1 MNIWKELTANHCFSR
16 GNLEMNYL
24 IIGAGA
30 AGVSAAKEILK
41 KRKEDDQI
49 SIFTD
54 EDYPFYYR
62 PRLIECLSGEVEV
75 EEIIINDQDWFEEN
89 NIDLHLDEKIIKVD
103 AENKLVK
110 SETAQY
116 NYDKL
121 LLANGSHCFVP
132 PFSGVELENIF
143 TLRTAVDLNT
153 INQAAE
159 KAKKAVVVGGGLLG
173 LEIAYNFARAGL
185 DTTVLE
191 VAPYL
196 LPMQL
201 DKKGGDLL
209 EKKLRENNVKTVTD
223 ASTKGFAGEKS
234 VEKVILEDQEIEADL
249 VLISTGVR
257 SNTSLV
263 ENLDIDKNKGVKVN
277 SRMQTSN
284 PDIFAAG
291 DVAEY
296 EDRVYGIW
304 PPSLAQG
311 RIAGTVM
318 SGGQAEFDG
327 YVPSHKLKVA
337 GINVVSLGDLNK
349 EGEYEEE
356 VLADDDCYVK
366 VIKSNGEKIGA
377 LIVGQYPEQNQIL
390 ADVKR

>member
-1 MNIWKELTANHCFSR
+1 
-16 GNLEMNYL
+16 MNYV

-41 KRKEDDQI
+41 NRDNGDQI

-54 EDYPFYYR
+54 ENYPFYYR
-62 PRLIECLSGEVEV
+62 PRLIECLSGEVQV
-75 EEIIINDQDWFEEN
+75 EDIIINDQQWFEDN
-89 NIDLHLDEKIIKVD
+89 NIDLYLNQKIIEID
-103 AENKLVK
+103 SQNKLVK
-110 SETAQY
+110 SEKDQFS
-116 NYDKL
+116 YDKL

-132 PFSGVELENIF
+132 PFTGVELDNIF
-143 TLRTAVDLNT
+143 TLRTAADLKE
-153 INQAAE
+153 INKAAE
-159 KAKKAVVVGGGLLG
+159 TAQKAVVVGGGLLG
-173 LEIAYNFARAGL
+173 LEIAYNFAKADL

-209 EKKLRENNVKTVTD
+209 EAKLKQNNVKVVTD
-223 ASTKGFAGEKS
+223 AKTKGFKGQQN
-234 VEKVILEDQEIEADL
+234 VEKVILENQEIEADL

-263 ENLDIDKNKGVKVN
+263 ENLDIDKNRGVIVN
-277 SRMQTSN
+277 KRMQTSN
-284 PDIFAAG
+284 SDIYAAG
-291 DVAEY
+291 DVAEFN
-296 EDRVYGIW
+296 DKIYGIW

-311 RIAGTVM
+311 RVAGTVM

-337 GINVVSLGDLNK
+337 GINVVSLGELNK
-349 EGEYEEE
+349 EGEFEEE
-356 VLADDDCYVK
+356 ILEDNETYVK
-366 VIKSNGEKIGA
+366 VIKNKGEKIGA
-377 LIVGQYPEQNQIL
+377 LIVGQYSEQNQIL
-390 ADVKR
+390 ADIKR

>member
-1 MNIWKELTANHCFSR
+1 
-16 GNLEMNYL
+16 MNYL

-41 KRKEDDQI
+41 NKKETDQI

-54 EDYPFYYR
+54 ENYPFYYR

-75 EEIIINDQDWFEEN
+75 EEIIINNEQWFKDN
-89 NIDLHLDEKIIKVD
+89 GIDLHLNEKITGVD
-103 AENKLVK
+103 SENKKIK
-110 SETAQY
+110 STEGSY
-116 NYDKL
+116 SYDKL

-132 PFSGVELENIF
+132 PFSGVDLENIF
-143 TLRTAVDLNT
+143 TLRTASDLKT
-153 INQAAE
+153 INKAAE

-173 LEIAYNFARAGL
+173 LEIAYNFAKAGL

-209 EKKLRENNVKTVTD
+209 EKKLKENDVKVVTD
-223 ASTKGFAGEKS
+223 ASTKGFVGKQA
-234 VEKVILEDQEIEADL
+234 VEKVILEEQDIEADL

-257 SNTSLV
+257 SNTALV
-263 ENLDIDKNKGVKVN
+263 ENLAIEKNRGVVVDEK
-277 SRMQTSN
+277 MQTSN

-296 EDRVYGIW
+296 DNTVYGIW

-311 RIAGTVM
+311 RVAGRVM
-318 SGGQAEFDG
+318 SGEEAVFEG

-337 GINVVSLGDLNK
+337 GINVVSLGELNK
-349 EGEYEEE
+349 EGKFEEE
-356 VLADDDCYVK
+356 VLKDDDIYVK
-366 VIKSNGEKIGA
+366 VIKNNGQKIGA
-377 LIVGQYPEQNQIL
+377 LIVGQYSEQNQLL
-390 ADVKR
+390 ADIKR

>member
-1 MNIWKELTANHCFSR
+1 MD
-16 GNLEMNYL
+16 YL

-41 KRKEDDQI
+41 NRKKDDQI

-54 EDYPFYYR
+54 ESYSFYYR
-62 PRLIECLSGEVEV
+62 PRLIECLSGEAEIN
-75 EEIIINDQDWFEEN
+75 EIIINDLQWFENN
-89 NIDLHLDEKIIKVD
+89 NINLHLDEKITEVD
-103 AENKLVK
+103 PENKFIK
-110 SETAQY
+110 SNNAQY
-116 NYDKL
+116 SYDKL

-132 PFSGVELENIF
+132 PFDGKELDNIF
-143 TLRTAVDLNT
+143 TLRTAADLKV

-209 EKKLRENNVKTVTD
+209 EKKLKANDVKVITD
-223 ASTKGFAGEKS
+223 ASTKGFEGQQS

-257 SNTSLV
+257 SNTSLI
-263 ENLDIDKNKGVKVN
+263 ENLDIDINDGVKVN
-277 SRMQTSN
+277 SKMQTSN

-291 DVAEY
+291 DVAEF
-296 EDRVYGIW
+296 EGKIYGIW

-311 RIAGTVM
+311 RTAGTVM
-318 SGGQAEFDG
+318 SGGEAEFEG

-337 GINVVSLGDLNK
+337 GINVVSQGELNK
-349 EGEYEEE
+349 EGDYEEE
-356 VLADDDCYVK
+356 ILVDNDTYVK
-366 VIKSNGEKIGA
+366 LIKDNGEKIGV
-377 LIVGQYPEQNQIL
+377 LIVGQYSEQNQIL
-390 ADVKR
+390 ADLKK

>member
-1 MNIWKELTANHCFSR
+1 MNH
-16 GNLEMNYL
+16 L

-41 KRKEDDQI
+41 NRSEDDQI
-49 SIFTD
+49 KIFTD
-54 EDYPFYYR
+54 ENYSFYYR

-75 EEIIINDQDWFEEN
+75 EEIIINDQQWFAEN
-89 NIDLHLDEKIIKVD
+89 DIDLHLEEKIMEIDTEAKT
-103 AENKLVK
+103 VK
-110 SETAQY
+110 SDQGVY

-143 TLRTAVDLNT
+143 TLRTAADLKK

-173 LEIAYNFARAGL
+173 LEIAYNFAKAGL

-209 EKKLRENNVKTVTD
+209 EKKLKENNVKVVTD
-223 ASTKGFAGEKS
+223 ASTKGFEGEQR
-234 VEKVILEDQEIEADL
+234 VEKVILEEQEIEADL

-263 ENLDIDKNKGVKVN
+263 ENLEIEKDKGIKVD
-277 SRMQTSN
+277 SRMQTSI
-284 PDIFAAG
+284 PDIYAAG
-291 DVAEY
+291 DVAEF
-296 EDRVYGIW
+296 DGKFYGIW
-304 PPSLAQG
+304 PPSLEMG
-311 RIAGTVM
+311 RVAGTVM
-318 SGGQAEFDG
+318 SGGEAEFEG

-337 GINVVSLGDLNK
+337 GINVVSLGELNK
-349 EGEYEEE
+349 DDNYEEE
-356 VLADDDCYVK
+356 IIEDNDSYIK
-366 VIKSNGEKIGA
+366 VIKEDGMRIGA
-377 LIVGQYPEQNQIL
+377 LIVGQYSEQNKIL
-390 ADVKR
+390 ADVKK

>member
-1 MNIWKELTANHCFSR
+1 MD
-16 GNLEMNYL
+16 YL

-41 KRKEDDQI
+41 NRKTDDKI

-54 EDYPFYYR
+54 ENYPFYYR

-75 EEIIINDQDWFEEN
+75 EEIIINDQQWFEDN
-89 NIDLHLDEKIIKVD
+89 NINLHLDEKITEIDLGNKVIKSNSD
-103 AENKLVK
+103 
-110 SETAQY
+110 QY

-143 TLRTAVDLNT
+143 TLRTAADLKV
-153 INQAAE
+153 INKAAE

-209 EKKLRENNVKTVTD
+209 EQKLKENDVKVITD
-223 ASTKGFAGEKS
+223 ATTKGFDGQQS

-257 SNTSLV
+257 SNTSLI
-263 ENLDIDKNKGVKVN
+263 ENLDIEINNGVKVN
-277 SRMQTSN
+277 SKMQTSN
-284 PDIFAAG
+284 PDVYAAG

-296 EDRVYGIW
+296 EGEIYGIW

-311 RIAGTVM
+311 RVAGTVM
-318 SGGQAEFDG
+318 SGGEAEFDG

-337 GINVVSLGDLNK
+337 GINVVSLGKLNK
-349 EGEYEEE
+349 EGDYEEE
-356 VLADDDCYVK
+356 ILAENDHYVK
-366 VIKSNGEKIGA
+366 VIKNKGEKIGA
-377 LIVGQYPEQNQIL
+377 LIVGQYSEQNQIL
-390 ADVKR
+390 ADVQR

>member
-1 MNIWKELTANHCFSR
+1 MD
-16 GNLEMNYL
+16 YL

-41 KRKEDDQI
+41 NRKSEDQI

-54 EDYPFYYR
+54 EKYPFYYR

-75 EEIIINDQDWFEEN
+75 EDIIINDQKWFEEN
-89 NIDLHLDEKIIKVD
+89 NIELHLNEEIIEID
-103 AENKLVK
+103 SQNKLLK
-110 SETAQY
+110 SKKDQY
-116 NYDKL
+116 TYDKL

-132 PFSGVELENIF
+132 PFSGVDLDNIF
-143 TLRTAVDLNT
+143 TLRTAADLKE

-173 LEIAYNFARAGL
+173 LEIAYNFAKAGL

-201 DKKGGDLL
+201 DQRGGDLL
-209 EKKLRENNVKTVTD
+209 EEKLKQNNVKVVTD
-223 ASTKGFAGEKS
+223 AATKGFNGEKS
-234 VEKVILEDQEIEADL
+234 VEKVILEDREIEADL

-263 ENLDIDKNKGVKVN
+263 ENLNIDKNKGILVDSK
-277 SRMQTSN
+277 MQTSN
-284 PDIFAAG
+284 PDIYAAG
-291 DVAEY
+291 DVAEFK
-296 EDRVYGIW
+296 DKIYGIW

-311 RIAGTVM
+311 RVAGTVM

-337 GINVVSLGDLNK
+337 GINVVSLGELNK
-349 EGEYEEE
+349 DGDYEEE
-356 VLADDDCYVK
+356 VLADNESYVK
-366 VIKSNGEKIGA
+366 VIKNKEEKIGA
-377 LIVGQYPEQNQIL
+377 LIVGQYSEQNQLL
-390 ADVKR
+390 ADIKR

>member
-1 MNIWKELTANHCFSR
+1 MK
-16 GNLEMNYL
+16 YL

-41 KRKEDDQI
+41 NRKEDDQI

-54 EDYPFYYR
+54 ENYPFYYR

-75 EEIIINDQDWFEEN
+75 EEIIINDEQWFKEN
-89 NIDLHLDEKIIKVD
+89 NIDLHLAEKITKVD
-103 AENKLVK
+103 TKNKLVISK
-110 SETAQY
+110 KGQY
-116 NYDKL
+116 KYDKL

-132 PFSGVELENIF
+132 PFSGVDLENIF
-143 TLRTAVDLNT
+143 TLRTAADLKT

-185 DTTVLE
+185 ETTVLE

-201 DKKGGDLL
+201 DKNGGDLL
-209 EKKLRENNVKTVTD
+209 EKKLRENNVKVITD
-223 ASTKGFAGEKS
+223 ASTKGFEGQQS
-234 VEKVILEDQEIEADL
+234 VEKVILEEQEIEADL

-263 ENLDIDKNKGVKVN
+263 ENLDIDKNKGIEVDSKM
-277 SRMQTSN
+277 RTSN
-284 PDIFAAG
+284 PYIYAAG
-291 DVAEY
+291 DVAEF

-304 PPSLAQG
+304 PPSLEQG

-318 SGGQAEFDG
+318 SGGKAKFDG

-337 GINVVSLGDLNK
+337 GINVVSLGELNK

-356 VLADDDCYVK
+356 ILVNNDNYVK
-366 VIKSNGEKIGA
+366 VIKDNGEKIGA
-377 LIVGQYPEQNQIL
+377 LIVGQYSEQNEIL
-390 ADVKR
+390 ADIKR

>member
-1 MNIWKELTANHCFSR
+1 ME
-16 GNLEMNYL
+16 YL

-41 KRKEDDQI
+41 NRKESDKI
-49 SIFTD
+49 SVFTD
-54 EDYPFYYR
+54 ENYPFYYR

-75 EEIIINDQDWFEEN
+75 EDIIINDQQWFENN
-89 NIDLHLDEKIIKVD
+89 NINLHLNEKITEVD
-103 AENKLVK
+103 LENKFIK
-110 SETAQY
+110 SKNDQY

-143 TLRTAVDLNT
+143 TLRTAADLKV

-159 KAKKAVVVGGGLLG
+159 KSKKAVVVGGGLLG

-209 EKKLRENNVKTVTD
+209 EKKLKENNVKVITD
-223 ASTKGFAGEKS
+223 ASTEGFEGQQN
-234 VEKVILEDQEIEADL
+234 VEKVILEDQEIKADL

-257 SNTSLV
+257 SNTTLI
-263 ENLDIDKNKGVKVN
+263 ENLDIEINNGVKVD
-277 SRMQTSN
+277 SKMQTSN
-284 PDIFAAG
+284 PDIYAAG
-291 DVAEY
+291 DVAEF
-296 EDRVYGIW
+296 EGEIYGIW

-311 RIAGTVM
+311 KIAGTVM
-318 SGGQAEFDG
+318 SGGEAEFDS

-337 GINVVSLGDLNK
+337 GINVVSLGELNK
-349 EGEYEEE
+349 EGDYEEE
-356 VLADDDCYVK
+356 VIVDNDTYVK
-366 VIKSNGEKIGA
+366 LIKDNGEKIGV
-377 LIVGQYPEQNQIL
+377 LIVGQYSEQNQIM
-390 ADVKR
+390 ADVKK

>member
-1 MNIWKELTANHCFSR
+1 
-16 GNLEMNYL
+16 MNYL

-41 KRKEDDQI
+41 NREKEDTI

-54 EDYPFYYR
+54 EKFPFYYR

-75 EEIIINDQDWFEEN
+75 KEIIINDQQWFEDN
-89 NIDLHLDEKIIKVD
+89 DINLHLDEEIIEIDLKNNFIQSNIGKYD
-103 AENKLVK
+103 
-110 SETAQY
+110 
-116 NYDKL
+116 YDKL

-132 PFSGVELENIF
+132 PFFGVELENIF
-143 TLRTAVDLNT
+143 TLKTAADLKE

-159 KAKKAVVVGGGLLG
+159 KVKKAVVVGGGLLG

-209 EKKLRENNVKTVTD
+209 EKKLRKNNVKVITD
-223 ASTKGFAGEKS
+223 ASTKGFEGQQS
-234 VEKVILEDQEIEADL
+234 VEKVILENQEIEADL

-257 SNTSLV
+257 ANTSLI
-263 ENLDIDKNKGVKVN
+263 ENIDIELNKGVKVN
-277 SRMQTSN
+277 TKMQTSN
-284 PDIFAAG
+284 SDIYAAG
-291 DVAEY
+291 DVAEF
-296 EDRVYGIW
+296 DGKIYGIW
-304 PPSLAQG
+304 PPALAQG
-311 RIAGTVM
+311 RVAGNIM
-318 SGGQAEFDG
+318 SGGKDKFDG

-337 GINVVSLGDLNK
+337 GINVVSLGELNK
-349 EGEYEEE
+349 DGQYEEE
-356 VLADDDCYVK
+356 IIVENDAYVK
-366 VIKSNGEKIGA
+366 VIKDNGEKIGV
-377 LIVGQYPEQNQIL
+377 LIVGQYPKQNQIL
-390 ADVKR
+390 ADIKR

>member
-1 MNIWKELTANHCFSR
+1 
-16 GNLEMNYL
+16 MNYV

-41 KRKEDDQI
+41 NRDNGDQI

-54 EDYPFYYR
+54 ENYPFYYR
-62 PRLIECLSGEVEV
+62 PRLIECLSGEVQV
-75 EEIIINDQDWFEEN
+75 EDIIINDQQWFEDN
-89 NIDLHLDEKIIKVD
+89 NIDLYLNQKIIEID
-103 AENKLVK
+103 SQNKLVK
-110 SETAQY
+110 SEKDQFF
-116 NYDKL
+116 YDKL

-132 PFSGVELENIF
+132 PFTGVELDNIF
-143 TLRTAVDLNT
+143 TLRTAADLKE
-153 INQAAE
+153 INKAAE
-159 KAKKAVVVGGGLLG
+159 TAQKAVVVGGGLLG
-173 LEIAYNFARAGL
+173 LEIAYNFAKADL

-209 EKKLRENNVKTVTD
+209 EAKLKQNNVKVVTD
-223 ASTKGFAGEKS
+223 AKTKGFKGQQN
-234 VEKVILEDQEIEADL
+234 VEKVILENQEIEADL

-263 ENLDIDKNKGVKVN
+263 ENLDIDKNRGVIVN
-277 SRMQTSN
+277 KRMQTSN
-284 PDIFAAG
+284 SDIYAAG
-291 DVAEY
+291 DVAEFN
-296 EDRVYGIW
+296 DKIYGIW

-311 RIAGTVM
+311 RVAGTVM

-337 GINVVSLGDLNK
+337 GINVVSLGELNK
-349 EGEYEEE
+349 EGEFEEE
-356 VLADDDCYVK
+356 ILEDNETYVK
-366 VIKSNGEKIGA
+366 VIKNKGEKIGA
-377 LIVGQYPEQNQIL
+377 LIVGQYSEQNQIL
-390 ADVKR
+390 ADIKR

>member
-1 MNIWKELTANHCFSR
+1 MD
-16 GNLEMNYL
+16 YL

-41 KRKEDDQI
+41 NRKSEDQI

-54 EDYPFYYR
+54 EKYPFYYR

-75 EEIIINDQDWFEEN
+75 EDIIINDQKWFEEN
-89 NIDLHLDEKIIKVD
+89 NIELHLNEEIIEID
-103 AENKLVK
+103 SQNKLLK
-110 SETAQY
+110 SKKDQY
-116 NYDKL
+116 TYDKL

-132 PFSGVELENIF
+132 PFSGVDLDNIF
-143 TLRTAVDLNT
+143 TLRTAADLKE

-173 LEIAYNFARAGL
+173 LEIAYNFAKAGL

-201 DKKGGDLL
+201 DQRGGDLL
-209 EKKLRENNVKTVTD
+209 EEKLKQNNVKVVTD
-223 ASTKGFAGEKS
+223 AATKGFNGEKS
-234 VEKVILEDQEIEADL
+234 VEKVILEDREIEADL

-263 ENLDIDKNKGVKVN
+263 ENLDIDKNKGILVDSK
-277 SRMQTSN
+277 MQTSN
-284 PDIFAAG
+284 PDIYAAG
-291 DVAEY
+291 DVAEFK
-296 EDRVYGIW
+296 DKIYGIW

-311 RIAGTVM
+311 RVAGTVM

-337 GINVVSLGDLNK
+337 GINVVSLGELNK
-349 EGEYEEE
+349 DGDYAEE
-356 VLADDDCYVK
+356 VLADNESYVK
-366 VIKSNGEKIGA
+366 VIKNKEEKIGA
-377 LIVGQYPEQNQIL
+377 LIVGQYSEQNQLL
-390 ADVKR
+390 ADIKR

>member
-1 MNIWKELTANHCFSR
+1 
-16 GNLEMNYL
+16 MNYI

-41 KRKEDDQI
+41 NRKEKDQI

-54 EDYPFYYR
+54 ENYPFYYR
-62 PRLIECLSGEVEV
+62 PRLIECLSGEVDV
-75 EEIIINDQDWFEEN
+75 EEIIINDQEWFEKN
-89 NIDLHLDEKIIKVD
+89 KIDLYLNQKIKKIDVEK
-103 AENKLVK
+103 KLVK
-110 SETAQY
+110 SDSGQY

-121 LLANGSHCFVP
+121 LLANGAHCFIP
-132 PFSGVELENIF
+132 PFFGADLENVF
-143 TLRTAVDLNT
+143 TLRTAADVKT
-153 INQAAE
+153 INEAAA

-173 LEIAYNFARAGL
+173 LEIAYNFAKAGL

-209 EKKLRENNVKTVTD
+209 EKKLRENNVKVITN
-223 ASTKGFAGEKS
+223 ANTKGFSGSEK
-234 VEKVILEDQEIEADL
+234 VEKVVLEDQEIEANL

-263 ENLDIDKNKGVKVN
+263 ENLDIDKNKGVKVD
-277 SRMQTSN
+277 SQMKTSN
-284 PDIFAAG
+284 PNIYAAG

-296 EDRVYGIW
+296 DEQVYGIW
-304 PPSLAQG
+304 PPSLNQG
-311 RIAGTVM
+311 RIAGQVM
-318 SGGQAEFDG
+318 SGEKVEFDG

-337 GINVVSLGDLNK
+337 GINVVSLGELNNDN
-349 EGEYEEE
+349 EYEEE
-356 VLADDDCYVK
+356 ILVDNDVYAKIIKDDGK
-366 VIKSNGEKIGA
+366 KIGA
-377 LIVGQYPEQNQIL
+377 LIVGQYSEQNKIL
-390 ADVKR
+390 AEVQR

>member
-1 MNIWKELTANHCFSR
+1 MD
-16 GNLEMNYL
+16 YL

-41 KRKEDDQI
+41 NRKSEDRI

-54 EDYPFYYR
+54 EKYPFYYR

-75 EEIIINDQDWFEEN
+75 EDIIINDQKWFEEN
-89 NIDLHLDEKIIKVD
+89 NIELHLNEKIIEID
-103 AENKLVK
+103 SQNKLLK
-110 SETAQY
+110 SKKDQY
-116 NYDKL
+116 TYDKL

-132 PFSGVELENIF
+132 PFSGVDLDNIF
-143 TLRTAVDLNT
+143 TLRTAADLEE

-159 KAKKAVVVGGGLLG
+159 RAEKAVVVGGGLLG
-173 LEIAYNFARAGL
+173 LEIAYNFAKAGL

-201 DKKGGDLL
+201 DQRGGDLL
-209 EKKLRENNVKTVTD
+209 EEKLKQNNVKVVTD
-223 ASTKGFAGEKS
+223 ASTKGFKGEQS
-234 VEKVILEDQEIEADL
+234 VEKVIMEDREIEADL

-263 ENLDIDKNKGVKVN
+263 ENLDIDKNKGILVN
-277 SRMQTSN
+277 SKMQTSN
-284 PDIFAAG
+284 PDIYAAG
-291 DVAEY
+291 DVAEFN
-296 EDRVYGIW
+296 DKIYGIW

-311 RIAGTVM
+311 RVAGTVM

-337 GINVVSLGDLNK
+337 GINVVSLGELNK
-349 EGEYEEE
+349 EGDYEEE
-356 VLADDDCYVK
+356 VLEDNESYVK
-366 VIKSNGEKIGA
+366 VIKNKEEKIGA
-377 LIVGQYPEQNQIL
+377 LIVGQYSEQNQLL
-390 ADVKR
+390 ADIKR

>member
-1 MNIWKELTANHCFSR
+1 MD
-16 GNLEMNYL
+16 YL

-41 KRKEDDQI
+41 NRKSEDQI

-54 EDYPFYYR
+54 EKYPFYYR

-75 EEIIINDQDWFEEN
+75 EDIIINDQKWFEEN
-89 NIDLHLDEKIIKVD
+89 NIELHLNEEIIEID
-103 AENKLVK
+103 SQNKLLK
-110 SETAQY
+110 SKKDQY
-116 NYDKL
+116 TYDKL

-132 PFSGVELENIF
+132 PFSGVDLDNIF
-143 TLRTAVDLNT
+143 TLRTAADLKE

-173 LEIAYNFARAGL
+173 LEIAYNFAKAGL

-201 DKKGGDLL
+201 DQRGGDLL
-209 EKKLRENNVKTVTD
+209 EEKLKQNNVKVVTD
-223 ASTKGFAGEKS
+223 AATKGFNGEKS
-234 VEKVILEDQEIEADL
+234 VEKVILEDREIEADL

-263 ENLDIDKNKGVKVN
+263 ENLDIDKNKGILVDSK
-277 SRMQTSN
+277 MQTSN
-284 PDIFAAG
+284 PDIYAAG
-291 DVAEY
+291 DVAEFK
-296 EDRVYGIW
+296 DKIYGIW

-311 RIAGTVM
+311 RVAGTVM

-337 GINVVSLGDLNK
+337 GINVVSLGELNK
-349 EGEYEEE
+349 EGDYEEE
-356 VLADDDCYVK
+356 VLEDNESYVK
-366 VIKSNGEKIGA
+366 VIKNKEEKIGA
-377 LIVGQYPEQNQIL
+377 LIVGQYSEQNQLL
-390 ADVKR
+390 ADIKR

>member
-1 MNIWKELTANHCFSR
+1 MD
-16 GNLEMNYL
+16 YL

-30 AGVSAAKEILK
+30 AGISAAKKILK
-41 KRKEDDQI
+41 NKNIDDQI
-49 SIFTD
+49 TVFTD
-54 EDYPFYYR
+54 ENYPFYYR

-75 EEIIINDQDWFEEN
+75 KDIIINDRQWFVEN
-89 NIDLHLDEKIIKVD
+89 NIDLHLNERIKEIDEEK
-103 AENKLVK
+103 KLVK
-110 SETAQY
+110 SNKNSY

-121 LLANGSHCFVP
+121 LLANGSHCFIP
-132 PFSGVELENIF
+132 PFFGVKLDNIF
-143 TLRTAVDLNT
+143 TLRTAADLKV
-153 INQAAE
+153 INQAAK

-173 LEIAYNFARAGL
+173 LEIAYNFAKAGL

-209 EKKLRENNVKTVTD
+209 EEKLKKNNVKVITD
-223 ASTKGFAGEKS
+223 ASTKGFEGQQNVK
-234 VEKVILEDQEIEADL
+234 KVILENQKIEADI

-257 SNTSLV
+257 CNISII
-263 ENLDIDKNKGVKVN
+263 ENLSIEKNKGIIVN
-277 SRMQTSN
+277 SKMQSSN
-284 PDIFAAG
+284 PDIYAAG
-291 DVAEY
+291 DVAEFR
-296 EDRVYGIW
+296 DKVYGIW

-311 RIAGTVM
+311 RVAGTVM
-318 SGGQAEFDG
+318 SGGEAKFEG

-337 GINVVSLGDLNK
+337 GINVVSLGELNK
-349 EGEYEEE
+349 EGKYEEE
-356 VLADDDCYVK
+356 ILIDNESYVK
-366 VIKSNGEKIGA
+366 VIKKDGEKIGA

>member
-1 MNIWKELTANHCFSR
+1 MD
-16 GNLEMNYL
+16 YL

-41 KRKEDDQI
+41 NRKSEDQI

-54 EDYPFYYR
+54 EKYPFYYR

-75 EEIIINDQDWFEEN
+75 EDIIINDQKWFEEN
-89 NIDLHLDEKIIKVD
+89 NIELHLNEEIIEID
-103 AENKLVK
+103 SQNKLLK
-110 SETAQY
+110 SKKDQY
-116 NYDKL
+116 TYDKL

-132 PFSGVELENIF
+132 PFSGVDLDNIF
-143 TLRTAVDLNT
+143 TLRTAADLKE

-173 LEIAYNFARAGL
+173 LEIAYNFAKAGL

-201 DKKGGDLL
+201 DQRGGDLL
-209 EKKLRENNVKTVTD
+209 EEKLKQNNVKVVTD
-223 ASTKGFAGEKS
+223 AATKGFNGEKS
-234 VEKVILEDQEIEADL
+234 VEKVILEDREIEADL

-263 ENLDIDKNKGVKVN
+263 ENLNIDKNKGILVDSK
-277 SRMQTSN
+277 MQTSN
-284 PDIFAAG
+284 PDIYAAG
-291 DVAEY
+291 DVAEFK
-296 EDRVYGIW
+296 DKIYGIW

-311 RIAGTVM
+311 RVAGTVM

-337 GINVVSLGDLNK
+337 GINVVSLGELNK
-349 EGEYEEE
+349 DGDYAEE
-356 VLADDDCYVK
+356 VLADNESYVK
-366 VIKSNGEKIGA
+366 VIKNKEEKIGA
-377 LIVGQYPEQNQIL
+377 LIVGQYSEQNQLL
-390 ADVKR
+390 ADIKK

>member
-1 MNIWKELTANHCFSR
+1 MD
-16 GNLEMNYL
+16 YL

-41 KRKEDDQI
+41 NRKKDDKI

-54 EDYPFYYR
+54 ENYPFYYR

-75 EEIIINDQDWFEEN
+75 EEIIINDEQWFEDN
-89 NIDLHLDEKIIKVD
+89 NINLHLDEKITEIDLGNKVIKSNSD
-103 AENKLVK
+103 
-110 SETAQY
+110 QY

-132 PFSGVELENIF
+132 PFSGVDLENIF
-143 TLRTAVDLNT
+143 TLRTAADLKV
-153 INQAAE
+153 INKAAE

-209 EKKLRENNVKTVTD
+209 EQKLKENDVKVITD
-223 ASTKGFAGEKS
+223 ATTKGFDGQQS
-234 VEKVILEDQEIEADL
+234 VEKVVLEDQEIEADL

-257 SNTSLV
+257 SNTSLI
-263 ENLDIDKNKGVKVN
+263 ENLDIEINNGVKVN
-277 SRMQTSN
+277 SKMQTSN
-284 PDIFAAG
+284 PDVYAAG

-296 EDRVYGIW
+296 EGEIYGIW

-311 RIAGTVM
+311 RVAGTVM
-318 SGGQAEFDG
+318 SGGEAEFDG
-327 YVPSHKLKVA
+327 YVRSHKLKVA
-337 GINVVSLGDLNK
+337 GINVVSLGELNE
-349 EGEYEEE
+349 EGDYEEE
-356 VLADDDCYVK
+356 IIVDNDTYVK
-366 VIKSNGEKIGA
+366 VIKDNGKKIGV
-377 LIVGQYPEQNQIL
+377 LIVGQYSEQNQKL

>member
-1 MNIWKELTANHCFSR
+1 MD
-16 GNLEMNYL
+16 YL

-41 KRKEDDQI
+41 NRKSEDRI

-54 EDYPFYYR
+54 EKYPFYYR

-75 EEIIINDQDWFEEN
+75 EDIIINDQKWFEEN
-89 NIDLHLDEKIIKVD
+89 NIELHLNEKIIEID
-103 AENKLVK
+103 SQNKLLK
-110 SETAQY
+110 SKKDQY
-116 NYDKL
+116 TYDKL

-132 PFSGVELENIF
+132 PFSGVDLDNIF
-143 TLRTAVDLNT
+143 TLRTAADLEE

-159 KAKKAVVVGGGLLG
+159 RAEKAVVVGGGLLG
-173 LEIAYNFARAGL
+173 LEIAYNFAKAGL

-201 DKKGGDLL
+201 DQRGGDLL
-209 EKKLRENNVKTVTD
+209 EEKLKQNNVKVVTD
-223 ASTKGFAGEKS
+223 ASTKGFKGEQN
-234 VEKVILEDQEIEADL
+234 VEKVIMEDREIEADL

-263 ENLDIDKNKGVKVN
+263 ENLDIDKNKGILVN
-277 SRMQTSN
+277 SKMQTSN
-284 PDIFAAG
+284 PDIYAAG
-291 DVAEY
+291 DVAEFN
-296 EDRVYGIW
+296 DKIYGIW

-311 RIAGTVM
+311 RVAGTVM

-337 GINVVSLGDLNK
+337 GINVVSLGELNK
-349 EGEYEEE
+349 EGDYEEE
-356 VLADDDCYVK
+356 VLEDNESYVK
-366 VIKSNGEKIGA
+366 VIKNKEEKIGA
-377 LIVGQYPEQNQIL
+377 LIVGQYSEQNQLL
-390 ADVKR
+390 ADIKR

>member
-1 MNIWKELTANHCFSR
+1 MD
-16 GNLEMNYL
+16 YL

-30 AGVSAAKEILK
+30 AGASAAKEILK
-41 KRKEDDQI
+41 NRKEGDKI

-54 EDYPFYYR
+54 ENYPFYYR
-62 PRLIECLSGEVEV
+62 PRLIECLSGEVEI
-75 EEIIINDQDWFEEN
+75 EDIIINDQQWFEEN
-89 NIDLHLDEKIIKVD
+89 NINLHLQEKITGID
-103 AENKLVK
+103 LENKFIESDK
-110 SETAQY
+110 AKYS
-116 NYDKL
+116 YDKL

-132 PFSGVELENIF
+132 PFYGRELENIF
-143 TLRTAVDLNT
+143 TLRTAADLKT

-209 EKKLRENNVKTVTD
+209 EEKLKENNVKVITD
-223 ASTKGFAGEKS
+223 ASTKGFEGQQT
-234 VEKVILEDQEIEADL
+234 VEKVVLEDQEIEADL

-257 SNTSLV
+257 SNTTLIDNLEIEVNQGV
-263 ENLDIDKNKGVKVN
+263 EVDKKM
-277 SRMQTSN
+277 RTSIPN
-284 PDIFAAG
+284 IYAAG
-291 DVAEY
+291 DVAEF
-296 EDRVYGIW
+296 EGEIYGIW

-311 RIAGTVM
+311 RVAGTVM
-318 SGGQAEFDG
+318 SGGEAEFDG

-337 GINVVSLGDLNK
+337 GINVVSLGELNK
-349 EGEYEEE
+349 EGEFEEE
-356 VLADDDCYVK
+356 ILVDNDTYVK
-366 VIKSNGEKIGA
+366 LIKNNEEKIGV

-390 ADVKR
+390 ADIKR

>member
-1 MNIWKELTANHCFSR
+1 MD
-16 GNLEMNYL
+16 YL

-41 KRKEDDQI
+41 NRKSEDRI

-54 EDYPFYYR
+54 EKYPFYYR

-75 EEIIINDQDWFEEN
+75 EDIIINDQKWFEEN
-89 NIDLHLDEKIIKVD
+89 NIELHLNEKIIEID
-103 AENKLVK
+103 SQNKLLK
-110 SETAQY
+110 SKKDQY
-116 NYDKL
+116 TYDKL

-132 PFSGVELENIF
+132 PFSGVDLDNIF
-143 TLRTAVDLNT
+143 TLRTAADLKE

-173 LEIAYNFARAGL
+173 LEIAYNFAKAGL

-201 DKKGGDLL
+201 DQRGGDLL
-209 EKKLRENNVKTVTD
+209 EEKLKQNNVKVVTD
-223 ASTKGFAGEKS
+223 AATKGFNGEKS
-234 VEKVILEDQEIEADL
+234 VEKVILEDREIEADL

-263 ENLDIDKNKGVKVN
+263 ENLDIDKNKGILVDSK
-277 SRMQTSN
+277 MQTSN
-284 PDIFAAG
+284 PDIYAAG
-291 DVAEY
+291 DVAEFK
-296 EDRVYGIW
+296 DKIYGIW

-311 RIAGTVM
+311 RVAGTVM

-337 GINVVSLGDLNK
+337 GINVVSLGELNK
-349 EGEYEEE
+349 DGDYAEE
-356 VLADDDCYVK
+356 VLADNESYVK
-366 VIKSNGEKIGA
+366 VIKNKEEKIGA
-377 LIVGQYPEQNQIL
+377 LIVGQYSEQNQLL
-390 ADVKR
+390 ADIKR

>member
-1 MNIWKELTANHCFSR
+1 MD
-16 GNLEMNYL
+16 YL

-41 KRKEDDQI
+41 NRKSEDQI

-54 EDYPFYYR
+54 EKYPFYYR

-75 EEIIINDQDWFEEN
+75 EDIIINDQKWFEEN
-89 NIDLHLDEKIIKVD
+89 NIELHLNEEIIEID
-103 AENKLVK
+103 SQNKLLK
-110 SETAQY
+110 SKKDQY
-116 NYDKL
+116 TYDKL

-132 PFSGVELENIF
+132 PFSGVDLDNIF
-143 TLRTAVDLNT
+143 TLRTAADLKE

-173 LEIAYNFARAGL
+173 LEIAYNFAKAGL

-201 DKKGGDLL
+201 DQRGGDLL
-209 EKKLRENNVKTVTD
+209 EEKLKQNNVKVVTD
-223 ASTKGFAGEKS
+223 AATKGFNGEKS
-234 VEKVILEDQEIEADL
+234 VEKVILEDREIEADL

-263 ENLDIDKNKGVKVN
+263 ENLNIDKNKGILVDSK
-277 SRMQTSN
+277 MQTSN
-284 PDIFAAG
+284 PDIYAAG
-291 DVAEY
+291 DVAEFK
-296 EDRVYGIW
+296 DKIYGIW

-311 RIAGTVM
+311 RVAGTVM

-337 GINVVSLGDLNK
+337 GINVVSLGELNK
-349 EGEYEEE
+349 DGDYEEE
-356 VLADDDCYVK
+356 VLADNESYVK
-366 VIKSNGEKIGA
+366 VIKNKEEKIGA
-377 LIVGQYPEQNQIL
+377 LIVGQYSEQNQLL
-390 ADVKR
+390 ADIKK

>member
-1 MNIWKELTANHCFSR
+1 MD
-16 GNLEMNYL
+16 YL
-24 IIGAGA
+24 ISGAGA

-41 KRKEDDQI
+41 NRKSEDRI

-54 EDYPFYYR
+54 EKYPFYYR

-75 EEIIINDQDWFEEN
+75 EDIIINDQKWFEEN
-89 NIDLHLDEKIIKVD
+89 NIELHLNEKIIEID
-103 AENKLVK
+103 SQNKLLK
-110 SETAQY
+110 SKKAQY
-116 NYDKL
+116 TYDKL

-132 PFSGVELENIF
+132 PFSGVDLDNIF
-143 TLRTAVDLNT
+143 TLRTAADLKE

-159 KAKKAVVVGGGLLG
+159 KANKAVVVGGGLLG
-173 LEIAYNFARAGL
+173 LEIAYNFAKAGL

-201 DKKGGDLL
+201 DQRGGDLL
-209 EKKLRENNVKTVTD
+209 EEKLKQNNVKVVTD
-223 ASTKGFAGEKS
+223 ASTKGFKGEEN
-234 VEKVILEDQEIEADL
+234 VEKVILEDREIEADL

-263 ENLDIDKNKGVKVN
+263 ENLAIDKNRGILVD

-284 PDIFAAG
+284 PDIYAAG
-291 DVAEY
+291 DVAEFK
-296 EDRVYGIW
+296 DKIYGIW

-311 RIAGTVM
+311 RVAGTVM

-337 GINVVSLGDLNK
+337 GINVVSLGELNK
-349 EGEYEEE
+349 EGDYEEVVRE
-356 VLADDDCYVK
+356 DNQCYVK
-366 VIKSNGEKIGA
+366 VIKNKEEKIGA
-377 LIVGQYPEQNQIL
+377 LIVGQYSEQNQLL
-390 ADVKR
+390 ADIKR

>member
-1 MNIWKELTANHCFSR
+1 MD
-16 GNLEMNYL
+16 YL

-41 KRKEDDQI
+41 NRRKDDQI

-54 EDYPFYYR
+54 ESYSFYYR
-62 PRLIECLSGEVEV
+62 PRLIECLSGEVEIN
-75 EEIIINDQDWFEEN
+75 EIIINDLQWFENN
-89 NIDLHLDEKIIKVD
+89 NIDLHLDEKITEID
-103 AENKLVK
+103 SENKIIK
-110 SETAQY
+110 SDNAQY
-116 NYDKL
+116 SYDKL

-132 PFSGVELENIF
+132 PFNGKELDNIF
-143 TLRTAVDLNT
+143 TLRTAADLKV
-153 INQAAE
+153 INQAAK

-209 EKKLRENNVKTVTD
+209 EKKLKANDVKVITD
-223 ASTKGFAGEKS
+223 ASTKGFEGQQN

-257 SNTSLV
+257 SNTSLI
-263 ENLDIDKNKGVKVN
+263 ENLDIEINDGVKVN
-277 SRMQTSN
+277 SKMQTSTPN
-284 PDIFAAG
+284 IFAAG
-291 DVAEY
+291 DVAEF
-296 EDRVYGIW
+296 EGKIYGIW

-311 RIAGTVM
+311 KIAGTVM
-318 SGGQAEFDG
+318 SGGKAEFDG

-337 GINVVSLGDLNK
+337 GINVVSQGELNK
-349 EGEYEEE
+349 EGDYEEE
-356 VLADDDCYVK
+356 VLVDNDTYVK
-366 VIKSNGEKIGA
+366 LIKDNGDKIGV
-377 LIVGQYPEQNQIL
+377 LIVGQYSEQNQIL
-390 ADVKR
+390 ADLRK